1 MSERGTMNKTFS
13 LHITTKL
20 HLPAGVTIPIFEGMH
35 PYAKTL
41 FTFTKEA
48 YTILWDVH
56 DVMNFTYLKTLCPIK
71 TLTPK
76 KKIIP
81 GPFSTLQGNPTHP
94 KAHKSPWQT
103 NGSAVW
109 PHM

>member
-1 MSERGTMNKTFS
+1 VTERGTMNKTFS

-48 YTILWDVH
+48 Y
-56 DVMNFTYLKTLCPIK
+56 
-71 TLTPK
+71 
-76 KKIIP
+76 II
-81 GPFSTLQGNPTHP
+81 
-94 KAHKSPWQT
+94 
-103 NGSAVW
+103 V
-109 PHM
+109 